1 MVDLLTSRTMNIAKL
16 GLDGLMARQ
25 NAISANIANVMTP
38 NYQRKEV
45 AFESQLADIIEKD
58 NLKNYIKGQNSIKY
72 TPQTVEDFM
81 AVGSVTPLQSKN
93 LTTQE
98 ARFLQ
103 SNLYNNYNPQVM
115 DDVFTEGGKDG
126 NNVELEREMMD
137 LTKVGTKYVILSNLE
152 KRAFAGLN
160 EVLKS
165 Q

>member
-1 MVDLLTSRTMNIAKL
+1 MNIAKL

-45 AFESQLADIIEKD
+45 AFESQLADLIEKD

-81 AVGSVTPLQSKN
+81 AVGSVSPLQPKS

-98 ARFLQ
+98 AKFLQ

-152 KRAFAGLN
+152 KRAFTDLN
-160 EVLKS
+160 DVLKS

>member
-81 AVGSVTPLQSKN
+81 AVGSVSPLQPKS

-98 ARFLQ
+98 AKFLQ

-152 KRAFAGLN
+152 KRAFTDLN
-160 EVLKS
+160 DVLKS

>member
-1 MVDLLTSRTMNIAKL
+1 MVDLLTSRTMNVTKL

-81 AVGSVTPLQSKN
+81 AVGSINPAQPKN
-93 LTTQE
+93 LTVQE
-98 ARFLQ
+98 ANFLQ
-103 SNLYNNYNPQVM
+103 SNLYKNYTPQVM
-115 DDVFTEGGKDG
+115 DDVFTEGGQDG

-137 LTKVGTKYVILSNLE
+137 LTKAGTKYVILSNLE
-152 KRAFAGLN
+152 KRAFTGLN
-160 EVLKS
+160 EILKS

>member
-81 AVGSVTPLQSKN
+81 AVGSVTPLQPKN

-98 ARFLQ
+98 AKFLQ